1 MRIASLERLQ
11 RQLAKLPGVGEK
23 TALRYVLRLLEFD
36 GALARDLAAELAA
49 LPDRIGTCGRCGHLA
64 ERNDEPELRCAICRD
79 ERRDAAVLCVVARVP
94 DVLALERA
102 GAFRGRYHVLGRLLS
117 PLDGIGPEEIGVDR
131 ILARARDEGVREVVV
146 ATPPTVDGE
155 ATALLLK
162 RELEASGVTVTRI
175 ASGLPHGGELEF
187 ADPITL
193 GRALAGR
200 RAL

>member
-11 RQLAKLPGVGEK
+11 RLLAKLPGVGEK
-23 TALRYVLRLLEFD
+23 TALRYVLRLLEQD
-36 GALARDLAAELAA
+36 GTLARDLAAELAA
-49 LPDRIGTCGRCGHLA
+49 LPERVGRCDRCGHLA
-64 ERNDEPELRCAICRD
+64 EHDGELPLVCSVCRD
-79 ERRDAAVLCVVARVP
+79 EKRDATTLCVVARVP

-102 GAFRGRYHVLGRLLS
+102 GAYRGRYHVLGRLLS
-117 PLDGIGPEEIGVDR
+117 PLDGVGPEELGIDR
-131 ILARARDEGVREVVV
+131 LLARARTEGVREVVL

-162 RELEASGVTVTRI
+162 RELEALGVTVSRI

>member
-23 TALRYVLRLLEFD
+23 TALRYVLRLLEAD

-49 LPDRIGTCGRCGHLA
+49 LPERIGTCVRCGHLA
-64 ERNDEPELRCAICRD
+64 EKADERELRCAVCRD
-79 ERRDAAVLCVVARVP
+79 DRRDGSLLCVVARVP

-131 ILARARDEGVREVVV
+131 ILARTREEGVREVVV

-162 RELEASGVTVTRI
+162 RELEASGVAVTRI

>member
-1 MRIASLERLQ
+1 MRVASLDRLQ
-11 RQLAKLPGVGEK
+11 RLLTKLPGVGEK
-23 TALRYVLRLLEFD
+23 TALRYILKLLEHD
-36 GALARDLAAELAA
+36 GALARDLATELAA
-49 LPDRIGTCGRCGHLA
+49 LPDRIGSCERCGHLA
-64 ERNDEPELRCAICRD
+64 ERREGQPLLCAVCTD
-79 ERRDAAVLCVVARVP
+79 DRRDASLLCVVARVP

-102 GAFRGRYHVLGRLLS
+102 GSFRGRYHVLGRLLS
-117 PLDGIGPEEIGVDR
+117 PLDGVGPDELGLDHLLR
-131 ILARARDEGVREVVV
+131 RARDEGVREVVV

-162 RELEASGVTVTRI
+162 RELEASGVSVTRI

>member
-1 MRIASLERLQ
+1 MC
-11 RQLAKLPGVGEK
+11 GV
-23 TALRYVLRLLEFD
+23 
-36 GALARDLAAELAA
+36 
-49 LPDRIGTCGRCGHLA
+49 
-64 ERNDEPELRCAICRD
+64 CRD
-79 ERRDAAVLCVVARVP
+79 DRRDTTLLCVVARVP

-117 PLDGIGPEEIGVDR
+117 PLDGVGPDELGVDR
-131 ILARARDEGVREVVV
+131 LLVRVREEGVREVVV

-162 RELEASGVTVTRI
+162 REFEALGVSVTRI